1 MKSHLIDASSLMLL
15 MKKADIH
22 TELDHLKSSYLL
34 DLTFYEVGNAIWKDT
49 CLTKFL
55 TKSETETLQNRIQTI
70 LEKTDRITSE
80 ASNFQKILDISESER
95 LSFYDSS
102 YLFAAREKG
111 LALVTEDKE
120 LSAKAEKHIKVQNVA
135 TLLH

>member
-15 MKKADIH
+15 MKKADVQ
-22 TELDHLKSSYLL
+22 TELNFLRASYLL

-55 TKSETETLQNRIQTI
+55 TKHESEVLRNRVQIVLTR
-70 LEKTDRITSE
+70 TDWIAGE
-80 ASNFQKILDISESER
+80 AANFQKIFDVSESEK

-102 YLFAAREKG
+102 YIFVAKEKG
-111 LALVTEDKE
+111 LALVTEDKG
-120 LSAKAEKHIKVQNVA
+120 LRAKAEKHVKVQNAA
-135 TLLH
+135 TLLR